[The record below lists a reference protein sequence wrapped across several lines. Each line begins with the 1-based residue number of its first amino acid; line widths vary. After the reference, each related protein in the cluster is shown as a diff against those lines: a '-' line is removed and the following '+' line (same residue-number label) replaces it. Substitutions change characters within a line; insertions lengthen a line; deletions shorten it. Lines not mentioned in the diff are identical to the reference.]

1 MIDELTRGKKLRKQ
15 LEGKIIRQIEFRIV
29 RDIRKIIETE
39 EDY

>member
-15 LEGKIIRQIEFRIV
+15 LGDKIIRQIEFRII
-29 RDIRKIIETE
+29 RDIRKITETE